1 MATYGGNCIEDF
13 PTMAY
18 TRAHGSIYLL
28 STESGHTEADKIVN
42 VGARVCLKYGP
53 ISRPDKV
60 GPGDGELIS

>member
-18 TRAHGSIYLL
+18 TRSHGSIYLL

-60 GPGDGELIS
+60 GAGDGELIS

>member
-18 TRAHGSIYLL
+18 TRSHGSIYLL
-28 STESGHTEADKIVN
+28 STESEQTEADKIVN

-53 ISRPDKV
+53 QYPDLIKS
-60 GPGDGELIS
+60 GPETES